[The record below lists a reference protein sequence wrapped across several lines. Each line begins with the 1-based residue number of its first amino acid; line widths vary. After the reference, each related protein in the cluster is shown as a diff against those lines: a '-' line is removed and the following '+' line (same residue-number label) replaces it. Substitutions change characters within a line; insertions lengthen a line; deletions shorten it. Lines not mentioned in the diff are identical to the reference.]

1 MPAGSLRGGKDTTG
15 IPGSSAGRGEGRQA
29 AGFQGLDPEPQTS
42 HVWEQVANLV
52 EAPVPLLGR
61 FEPKFLDLP
70 KEVLVTVMRKQQ
82 RYFPVEEE
90 GSGKL
95 LPCFVAVPNGHLDV
109 AAVRKGNEAVL
120 RSTFNSYIL
129 TP

>member
-1 MPAGSLRGGKDTTG
+1 M
-15 IPGSSAGRGEGRQA
+15 
-29 AGFQGLDPEPQTS
+29 
-42 HVWEQVANLV
+42 V

-61 FEPKFLDLP
+61 FEPKFLELP
-70 KEVLVTVMRKQQ
+70 KEVLVTVMRKHQ

-95 LPCFVAVPNGHLDV
+95 LPCFVAVPNGQLDV

-120 RSTFNSYIL
+120 RSASDSL
-129 TP
+129 DP